1 MNTIINVRVLFLLGS
16 MLSTCQAQ
24 VYKSTISMA
33 WSIYVPN
40 PSFLSTKDQFI
51 LEKKTEEFVATKMTS
66 SPLFRDQKLYMTTF
80 DIRSQTINPD
90 LVQSKFDAEIT
101 VLYDGKEKKDLSSV
115 LATAIPNSE
124 AEKLLQ
130 TLVTNGQFGASST
143 SSTVE
148 YNDVDSV
155 LVASASYGDKTL
167 FIALLSLVSVLIL
180 TSFGVLISSTKCCRR
195 KRVDNSTGIKHS
207 STMET
212 TENSPRNSPAN
223 LGAEKIV
230 IPKHEES
237 AYAITP
243 VRRGRNSQ
251 VSQTPVSQ
259 HSSLSEMISPASSTT
274 SRNPLGI
281 MRLST
286 LNKVTH
292 QKPNEVVNTNTL
304 YKIPLHES
312 SDDEESAAGKV

>member
-1 MNTIINVRVLFLLGS
+1 
-16 MLSTCQAQ
+16 
-24 VYKSTISMA
+24 MA
-33 WSIYVPN
+33 WSIFVPN
-40 PSFLSTKDQFI
+40 PTFLSIQDRFI
-51 LEKKTEEFVATKMTS
+51 LEKKTEEFFTEKLAS
-66 SPLFRDQKLYMTTF
+66 SSLFRDQQLYMTTF
-80 DIRSQTINPD
+80 DIKSQSINPD

-101 VLYDGKEKKDLSSV
+101 ILYEGKEKKDLSMA
-115 LATAIPNSE
+115 LAAVIPNSE
-124 AEKLLQ
+124 VEKLVQ
-130 TLVTNGQFGASST
+130 NLVMANVHFGVSST

-148 YNDVDSV
+148 YIDIDSV
-155 LVASASYGDKTL
+155 FVASSSGNKTL

-195 KRVDNSTGIKHS
+195 KGGNNDSESQQGIKHS

-212 TENSPRNSPAN
+212 AENSPSNSQAK
-223 LGAEKIV
+223 LGAKKNV
-230 IPKHEES
+230 IPIHEES

-259 HSSLSEMISPASSTT
+259 HSSLSDLISPASSTA

-292 QKPNEVVNTNTL
+292 QQPNEAVIPNTM

-312 SDDEESAAGKV
+312 SDDEESAAAGKV

>member
-1 MNTIINVRVLFLLGS
+1 MT
-16 MLSTCQAQ
+16 
-24 VYKSTISMA
+24 

-40 PSFLSTKDQFI
+40 PTFLSTQDQFI
-51 LEKKTEEFVATKMTS
+51 LEKKTAEFLTDNIKS
-66 SPLFRDQKLYMTTF
+66 SSSFRDQKVYMTTF
-80 DIRSQTINPD
+80 DIRSQSINPD
-90 LVQSKFDAEIT
+90 LVQSKLDAEIT
-101 VLYDGKEKKDLSSV
+101 VLYEGKEQKNLSAA
-115 LATAIPNSE
+115 LATVISNSK

-130 TLVTNGQFGASST
+130 ELVTNGHFGMSST

-148 YNDVDSV
+148 YNDIDSV
-155 LVASASYGDKTL
+155 FVASTPGNKTL
-167 FIALLSLVSVLIL
+167 FIALISLVSVLIL
-180 TSFGVLISSTKCCRR
+180 TTCGVLISSLKCCRR
-195 KRVDNSTGIKHS
+195 KGNDNDSESQQGIKQS

-212 TENSPRNSPAN
+212 TENSPSNSAAK
-223 LGAEKIV
+223 LGAKKNV
-230 IPKHEES
+230 IPKYEES

-259 HSSLSEMISPASSTT
+259 HSSLSDLISPASSTA

-292 QKPNEVVNTNTL
+292 QQPKQVGNPNTM

-312 SDDEESAAGKV
+312 SDDEETAAGKV